1 MQKNCAPFFSAVSL
15 ALIFIACGGKKNAE
29 VPVGR
34 IYERDFLGTAFT
46 IQTVGDSADYSKGL
60 DSIEYAYRMHLN
72 LNDPRSTFAQFND
85 ADTSGIEALDKNNLI
100 ERMLTQA
107 NLWVN
112 RTHGAWDY
120 TISSAQVAWIPY
132 FFDKASPAPNVD
144 ELGQYCGANKAGIRF
159 ITHYNQ
165 DGAKSIQLKK
175 AKKDSRINLTRL
187 GTAMM
192 LDDMLAYL
200 RMKSPKTTQAAI
212 RTSEWYVGFGAASD
226 SLCTIELLSG
236 GVHTENFIRVRNRA
250 YATLDARN
258 KETYISPR
266 TLSPLFNEIY
276 QTYVSAKTLEESVV
290 FTEAFLVMGV
300 QEMGEWYA
308 QNEDSD
314 VQSLVYY
321 VDAADNRTSASTENF
336 DRMFVVKKSAK
347 SE

>member
-1 MQKNCAPFFSAVSL
+1 MQKNCAPFFSALSL
-15 ALIFIACGGKKNAE
+15 AVLFISCGGKKNVDA
-29 VPVGR
+29 PVGR
-34 IYERDFLGTAFT
+34 IYERNFLGTAYT
-46 IQTVGDSADYSKGL
+46 IEAVGDSTDFSKAL

-72 LNDPRSTFAQFND
+72 LDDPRSTFAQFND
-85 ADTSGIEALDKNNLI
+85 ADTSGIEVLDKNNLL
-100 ERMLTQA
+100 ERLLTQA
-107 NLWVN
+107 NKWVV
-112 RTHGAWDY
+112 RTNGAWDY

-132 FFDKASPAPNVD
+132 FFDKASQAPNVA
-144 ELGQYCGANKAGIRF
+144 ELGEYCGSGKAGIRF
-159 ITHYNQ
+159 KNHFNQ

-175 AKKDSRINLTRL
+175 AKKEARINLNRV

-192 LDDMLAYL
+192 LDDMLDYL
-200 RMKSPKTTQAAI
+200 HKHSSKMNQAAI
-212 RTSEWYVGFGAASD
+212 KTSEWYVGFGSASD
-226 SLCTIELLSG
+226 SLCTLELLSG
-236 GVHTENFIRVRNRA
+236 GVHTENFIRVHNRA
-250 YATLDARN
+250 FATLDARN

-321 VDAADNRTSASTENF
+321 VDGADNRTSASTENF
-336 DRMFVVKKSAK
+336 DRMIVVKKSDK
-347 SE
+347 K